1 MAAFTSKA
9 SGDFGAGGQTTWNQ
23 AGTPGVGDTAQ
34 INNGHVVSVKTVQ
47 GCLSVDIQAG
57 GTLKLD
63 AVAAGTDVTFY
74 FDDTAGAGI
83 IAASA
88 GALLCV
94 GDATDHC
101 YMRSSGGTAPSN
113 YWRFYGGSYTVTAD
127 YTTFEGFSEMDN
139 TGAIDIDNC
148 EFSYSYELG
157 VTRHGVTLRVVTSF
171 TNITIDHCGNT
182 TNGQAL
188 SVQGNIT
195 GLDNIT
201 ITNSRFYDIQV
212 QTNRRAELV
221 NSSFN
226 AANCNCSDAGI
237 IISDNHND
245 TAGDFYVIMA
255 DGDTVLFSEIN
266 TEPGATDIMYFYL
279 EVGATSATFQFDAAG
294 KSIGGV
300 TNQTDK
306 AITLETTVNGGG
318 IDVNGS
324 GSEMYIIKATDSST
338 WLFDAQTASANI
350 EVEFQNVAAAGLSI
364 DNGSTF
370 QCTGNET
377 YQVVI
382 SQKGITDTDAPTNGI
397 DWLDG
402 TGGTLFLQHS
412 KFYHFAQGA
421 MGRLFSS
428 EALSM
433 DASLLMFLVGT
444 APEEVDSAAAFV
456 LTTDFATIRSYNKAQ
471 WFIDLTALADPT
483 TWTVWRTFFDNI
495 LMTLS
500 TGNTQIVFWQGVN
513 DGHTVLPSIM
523 MSAQASEYDGGESI
537 PREISHESN
546 IMLHVTGRTTPGIT
560 AAHGLPNDH
569 PQGHKYPPMKVQHW
583 FDTEETDLEIIW
595 NQGMLH
601 ACQIVHCEGGNP
613 SGYVDEF
620 QPIPYHFRL
629 EGVEVVTPPA

>member
-1 MAAFTSKA
+1 MGAFTSKA

-255 DGDTVLFSEIN
+255 DGDTVLFSEIT

-279 EVGATSATFQFDAAG
+279 EVGATSATFQVDEVG

-300 TNQTDK
+300 TIQTGK
-306 AITLETTVNGGG
+306 AITFEATETFD
-318 IDVNGS
+318 IDGDGV
-324 GSEMYIIKATDSST
+324 EIYILKVSNTCNLT
-338 WLFDAQTASANI
+338 FDAVTAGASVDI
-350 EVEFQNVAAAGLSI
+350 EFQDDSAVGMDVGVGSQMIFLGDKTYNV
-364 DNGSTF
+364 
-370 QCTGNET
+370 
-377 YQVVI
+377 VV
-382 SQKGITDTDAPTNGI
+382 SQKGIVDTEEPTNGI
-397 DWLDG
+397 NWLDDG
-402 TGGTLFLQHS
+402 GGTLSLTHT
-412 KFYHFAQGA
+412 KFYHFAEGA
-421 MGRLFSS
+421 LKDLFTSAVATTIS
-428 EALSM
+428 Y
-433 DASLLMFLVGT
+433 SL
-444 APEEVDSAAAFV
+444 
-456 LTTDFATIRSYNKAQ
+456 RK
-471 WFIDLTALADPT
+471 
-483 TWTVWRTFFDNI
+483 
-495 LMTLS
+495 
-500 TGNTQIVFWQGVN
+500 
-513 DGHTVLPSIM
+513 
-523 MSAQASEYDGGESI
+523 
-537 PREISHESN
+537 
-546 IMLHVTGRTTPGIT
+546 
-560 AAHGLPNDH
+560 
-569 PQGHKYPPMKVQHW
+569 
-583 FDTEETDLEIIW
+583 
-595 NQGMLH
+595 
-601 ACQIVHCEGGNP
+601 
-613 SGYVDEF
+613 
-620 QPIPYHFRL
+620 
-629 EGVEVVTPPA
+629 